1 MRACIFDQSKQKVIE
16 LVSTPFEA
24 AAVVIPHKKLKSDGS
39 SHQSDSAGS
48 GPNGGENGNSMGGTK
63 HLYSVAIDSV
73 PNHEASMALTNAQ
86 LRCGGGGVPVNAAT
100 DLPGLDTNSIFSVSF
115 L

>member
-1 MRACIFDQSKQKVIE
+1 MT
-16 LVSTPFEA
+16 TPFEA

-48 GPNGGENGNSMGGTK
+48 GPNGGENGSMGGTK

-86 LRCGGGGVPVNAAT
+86 LRCGGVPVNAT
-100 DLPGLDTNSIFSVSF
+100 DHPSAAGGEPFTIKSHYGAVPDF
-115 L
+115 LIRSAH

>member
-1 MRACIFDQSKQKVIE
+1 MTTLFA
-16 LVSTPFEA
+16 A

-39 SHQSDSAGS
+39 SHQSDSAES
-48 GPNGGENGNSMGGTK
+48 GPNGGENGSMGGTK

-86 LRCGGGGVPVNAAT
+86 LRCGGVPVNAT
-100 DLPGLDTNSIFSVSF
+100 DHPSAAGGEPFTIKSHYGAVPDF
-115 L
+115 LIRSAH

>member
-1 MRACIFDQSKQKVIE
+1 M
-16 LVSTPFEA
+16 STPFEA

-48 GPNGGENGNSMGGTK
+48 GPNGGENGSMGGTK